1 MHSKH
6 KICGELFRRY
16 QKATKKGKAG
26 ILDEYAQ
33 TLGYNREYLA
43 HLLAN
48 WGKTRYALINGKSV
62 KLIAKNPAKAPKNAR
77 GGTKRGRPKKYT
89 AAFASLLCD
98 IWELFEWRCGK
109 LLAPMLRL
117 MIDFLAAEF
126 CFSPAFRELLL
137 SVSPASID
145 RLLAAEKKRLRIKG
159 ISLTKPGTLLKD
171 QIPVRVFFDWDER
184 KPGFFELDTV
194 SHCGNNCSG
203 EFCVTLTLTDVYCGW
218 TEVCALPNRAH
229 RWVKEQAEQISHT
242 LPFPLRGIDSD
253 NGGEFIN
260 RQLLLWCKENR
271 IQFTR
276 GRAYRKN
283 DNCFVE
289 QKNGDIVRKMIG
301 YSRFDTDSEY
311 KALAEAYRF
320 LCPLINYWY
329 PTLKLIGKEK
339 LPSGRYRRI
348 YEKQPKTPYQ
358 RLLEASDVS
367 EKDKEQLRRGAA
379 SLNPV
384 ELKKAFNRARETL
397 LHLNREKGN
406 TLSSSA

>member
-6 KICGELFRRY
+6 RICGEIFRRY
-16 QKATKKGKAG
+16 QKATKKGKAA
-26 ILDEYAQ
+26 ILGEYSR
-33 TLGYNREYLA
+33 TLGYNRDYLA
-43 HLLAN
+43 HILAN
-48 WGKTRYALINGKSV
+48 WGKTRYAAINGKSV
-62 KLIAKNPAKAPKNAR
+62 KLIAKSPPQAR
-77 GGTKRGRPKKYT
+77 KKPSEGTKRGRPKKYT
-89 AAFASLLCD
+89 HAFARVVYD

-117 MIDFLAAEF
+117 MIDFLTDEF
-126 CFSPAFRELLL
+126 NFSPGIRALLL
-137 SVSPASID
+137 SVSAASID
-145 RLLAAEKKRLRIKG
+145 RLLAAEKKRLRVKG
-159 ISLTKPGTLLKD
+159 ISLTKPGSLLKD
-171 QIPVRVFFDWDER
+171 QIPVRVFFAWDER

-194 SHCGNNCSG
+194 SHCGNNSSG
-203 EFCVTLTLTDVYCGW
+203 EFCLTLTLTDVYCGW

-229 RWVKEQAEQISHT
+229 RWVKEQAEQT
-242 LPFPLRGIDSD
+242 ARNPPFPLRGIDSD

-260 RQLLLWCKENR
+260 HQLLLWCKENH

-276 GRAYRKN
+276 GRACHKN

-339 LPSGRYRRI
+339 LPSGRYKRI
-348 YEKQPKTPYQ
+348 YEKQPKTPYH
-358 RLLEASDVS
+358 RLLESSDVS
-367 EKDKEQLRRGAA
+367 EKDKEELRRGA
-379 SLNPV
+379 SLLNPV
-384 ELKKAFNRARETL
+384 ELKKAFNKAREAL
-397 LHLNREKGN
+397 LHCNREKGN
-406 TLSSSA
+406 TL